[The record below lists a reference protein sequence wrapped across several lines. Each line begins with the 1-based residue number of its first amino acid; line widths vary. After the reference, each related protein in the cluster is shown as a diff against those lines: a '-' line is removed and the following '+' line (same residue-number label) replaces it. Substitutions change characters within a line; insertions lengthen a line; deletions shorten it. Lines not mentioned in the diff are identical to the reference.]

1 MLKRI
6 FLGAL
11 LNVLLFTCAVAQDD
25 TEIVTGVRF
34 TPRLWL
40 SMFNPVDGEGES
52 REQYVIP
59 FFGATLL
66 ISPSGTPN
74 TNFFLTGLYGEG
86 EGEYYRPGDAIGE
99 STNQRLDVE
108 FLIRRNI
115 PGKSV
120 SIFFGARY
128 INFEDVS
135 IAGDFQAESISDMII
150 AEFGVGIVTDLTE
163 DGRHRVFANLMPGI
177 ANASWDYEDSEG
189 WEESDSGLHP
199 TLDVNFGFQFG
210 LNDRAALSARYR
222 GFFVSEENDY
232 EQSRLVTIHGP
243 ELALSIGF

>member
-1 MLKRI
+1 MSI
-6 FLGAL
+6 
-11 LNVLLFTCAVAQDD
+11 LLFHCSFAQDD
-25 TEIVTGVRF
+25 TEIVTGIRF

-40 SMFNPVDGEGES
+40 SMINPVDGQGES
-52 REQYVIP
+52 REQFALP

-66 ISPSGTPN
+66 ISPAATSN

-86 EGEYYRPGDAIGE
+86 EGEYFLPGYANGE
-99 STNQRLDVE
+99 ITNKRLDVE

-120 SIFFGARY
+120 SLFFGARY
-128 INFEDVS
+128 INFEE
-135 IAGDFQAESISDMII
+135 IGAAGDFQVETVSDMII

-163 DGRHRVFANLMPGI
+163 NGRHRVFANLIPGI
-177 ANASWDYEDSEG
+177 ANVSWDYEDSEDVV
-189 WEESDSGLHP
+189 ESDSSMQP

-222 GFFVSEENDY
+222 GFFVQEENDY

-243 ELALSIGF
+243 ELALSFGF